1 MFGARPY
8 RAARLGAIA
17 LASGLFA
24 EPAQR
29 SGALVAQANLSVP
42 AEIQADFQKRVAA
55 YADLHKKLEARLPKL
70 PKDATPQQVDRDQR
84 AIAQLV
90 VQERLDAKQ
99 GDFFAAGMQT
109 YVRALLA
116 EVFKGPAGAEA
127 WKQVHDEPHPVRPVV
142 NKRYPDEVPLS
153 TMPPLVL
160 VRLPKLPAELE
171 YRFVNNDLILMDVH
185 AHIILD
191 YVADAIPAAPARTP
205 KP

>member
-1 MFGARPY
+1 MFGARFY

-29 SGALVAQANLSVP
+29 SGGLVAQANLSVP

-127 WKQVHDEPHPVRPVV
+127 WKAVHDEPHPVRPVV

-160 VRLPKLPAELE
+160 ARLPRLAAELE

-191 YVADAIPAAPARTP
+191 YVANAMPAAPAATP
-205 KP
+205 TP

>member
-1 MFGARPY
+1 MFAAKPY
-8 RAARLGAIA
+8 RAAVLGAIVLSSA
-17 LASGLFA
+17 LFA
-24 EPAQR
+24 EPVQR
-29 SGALVAQANLSVP
+29 PGGLAAQAGLRMP
-42 AEIQADFQKRVAA
+42 EELQADFQKRVGA
-55 YADLHKKLEARLPKL
+55 YADLHKKLEATLPKL

-90 VQERLDAKQ
+90 VQARADAKQ
-99 GDFFAAGMQT
+99 GDLFIPGMQT

-127 WKQVHDEPHPVRPVV
+127 RKQVHDEPHPVRPVV

-160 VRLPKLPAELE
+160 ASLPQLPAELE

-191 YVADAIPAAPARTP
+191 YVANAMPAAPAATP
-205 KP
+205 TP